1 MAPQDPLLSHLISRL
16 EADINF
22 LSAQGHISSSD
33 AQTVLGVLSRAGT
46 GSVESITNGL
56 RNTNIGG
63 GMPALY
69 SANSTP
75 APYGSTTS
83 PAPYNASSPAPVSFP
98 SGPSPT
104 PSYGGNNNANT
115 APPMFPGGPPSSA
128 PPYNAGSTP
137 SPAPGMSALKRPVP
151 PPPPAGTVQAKALWD
166 YNLDG
171 QLKDDLTFRAGDIIQ
186 IVKEENG
193 DWWTG
198 RLNGREGMFPSNH
211 VEKLPNAPG
220 PSPSYTPSYTPSYGY
235 NEKDQ
240 YQQPQYAPPPGPPVA
255 YQQGGPVQQQP
266 TEEEKKKGKFGKLG
280 GLMATSAAGGL
291 GFGAGA
297 AVGGGIINSI
307 F

>member
-1 MAPQDPLLSHLISRL
+1 MARPR
-16 EADINF
+16 
-22 LSAQGHISSSD
+22 
-33 AQTVLGVLSRAGT
+33 
-46 GSVESITNGL
+46 
-56 RNTNIGG
+56 
-63 GMPALY
+63 
-69 SANSTP
+69 
-75 APYGSTTS
+75 

-151 PPPPAGTVQAKALWD
+151 PPPPAGTVQAKACGITTLMD
-166 YNLDG
+166 RHY
-171 QLKDDLTFRAGDIIQ
+171 Q

-211 VEKLPNAPG
+211 VEKTVSWFIRFRKRRVLIILSRPNVPG

-266 TEEEKKKGKFGKLG
+266 TEEEKKKGQFGKLG